1 MKGEK
6 FTGINPGKG
15 DCGDGG
21 GGREAENAV
30 GRCDFAA
37 GFWAGR
43 PGRGWVYAGDW
54 GLFAFVLVDRIWRTA
69 APSRRNAITP
79 LVENMLD
86 RPLQLILVAPIL
98 VNGSG
103 SRPTRSIEAML
114 NVVEPDHC
122 RAEDR
127 HDPETT
133 AQCSIGILMTL
144 HRIDFDDLPK
154 AALRQAHLVPPT
166 INEIPKV
173 AFRDRAPATHFRANV
188 EALATQGWR

>member
-6 FTGINPGKG
+6 FTGMSPGKG

-30 GRCDFAA
+30 GRRDFAA
-37 GFWAGR
+37 DFWAGR
-43 PGRGWVYAGDW
+43 PGRGGDCAGGAW
-54 GLFAFVLVDRIWRTA
+54 GLFALVLVDGLWRTA

-114 NVVEPDHC
+114 NVVEPD
-122 RAEDR
+122 RLSAGTAGAGVSV
-127 HDPETT
+127 ET
-133 AQCSIGILMTL
+133 GW
-144 HRIDFDDLPK
+144 R
-154 AALRQAHLVPPT
+154 V
-166 INEIPKV
+166 KV
-173 AFRDRAPATHFRANV
+173 TESMADRAAPAVVQPRLVRLRLAFDCRPHFFV
-188 EALATQGWR
+188 IPESALKTASLYPSSFS